1 VQVHIDRIENNNQI
15 ERELTHSQFF
25 DRVSMSMLLLKL
37 CLLPPLHIWA
47 WISRIVNS
55 LGNSKKTDCYPTK
68 QISLDT
74 RSTFSKSYYNST
86 RTHKDMCIRN
96 KKKKVRYCFIAVGNC
111 SSRIRYCASRTR
123 YPVLLIYSDLSLGEL
138 RMNSKMDVTGLKF
151 KVLTS
156 RYPRA
161 SHGLASRNYSTSY
174 DYTWNI
180 AQTEGTVG

>member
-1 VQVHIDRIENNNQI
+1 MRRSFGNWLRKNIWQDTYSSIHAAEERLTLKDTAWVLLIQGEQLPGCISNTGQNRGLSVQVHIDRIENNNQI

-25 DRVSMSMLLLKL
+25 DRVSMSMLLLKP

-55 LGNSKKTDCYPTK
+55 LGNSKKTDCYLTK

-96 KKKKVRYCFIAVGNC
+96 KLAD
-111 SSRIRYCASRTR
+111 
-123 YPVLLIYSDLSLGEL
+123 VLK
-138 RMNSKMDVTGLKF
+138 NK
-151 KVLTS
+151 
-156 RYPRA
+156 
-161 SHGLASRNYSTSY
+161 
-174 DYTWNI
+174 
-180 AQTEGTVG
+180 